1 MEATWRREVLKGERV
16 ARITNVGR
24 VSHIALASVSPS
36 GRHAAALEV
45 PVTLSGPAHCIS
57 SSWQCA
63 RNGARGHTEGTRA
76 PKTVRN
82 SEKCRD
88 VNRQATNEISKNS
101 QVRERA
107 CQFTSNRRPLHGA
120 LT

>member
-45 PVTLSGPAHCIS
+45 PVTLSGPRTAFQAAGSAPGTAPEGTPRAHERQRRCET
-57 SSWQCA
+57 A
-63 RNGARGHTEGTRA
+63 RNAET
-76 PKTVRN
+76 
-82 SEKCRD
+82 
-88 VNRQATNEISKNS
+88 
-101 QVRERA
+101 
-107 CQFTSNRRPLHGA
+107 
-120 LT
+120 